1 MSDTI
6 DITCPHCLQTL
17 EADESLVG
25 ETVACPGCGQ
35 EFRVEKRICDPS
47 TPTPEDAET
56 APEPKVSIRSKT
68 KTRTASRRNAARRS
82 GPGAAGSVT
91 RKRQN
96 KKRAWI
102 VTAVLSLVLA
112 AVAISYFALSP
123 RRYKR
128 EFIVRSS
135 DRREAVVCT
144 EDQKRIAGLICA
156 AARRIGKTDTNN
168 AKYIAEKCGE
178 TSPEFLFVMEC
189 AFRRETIERLA
200 EWIGRMSSQT
210 GPGPERVEQ
219 AWQLLAKSGSANAFR
234 TLLDSAF
241 VDGADSP
248 IVKAFSNNE
257 DGIRDSLCRS
267 AKNWMD
273 TCRGSIELVF
283 EACHFCGLDTTDD
296 SSADRMANDAV
307 ASSVCAEIDEA
318 IEFSTPFFG
327 TPEHAVRILY
337 EIVEGRE
344 FDVHS
349 RIKPNGKWIVENL
362 PNSALSIP
370 GAARS
375 VRILL
380 ENACSEL
387 RKNGISNPS
396 LVRRMVADGLTGTL
410 ADRREEKEKNR
421 RQAKSKKSG
430 GTDSGDDMWDSDADG
445 MPDVWEKKF
454 GLDPFKD
461 DSALDSDS
469 DGFSN
474 FEEFRASTDPKNDQN
489 HPPRV
494 AALRV
499 RSIDA
504 EPFPFSF
511 DGVKMKGAD
520 GSYKFTVKDATG
532 RDWYVKKDQE
542 LANTGFILKEY
553 SSVAE
558 ERYTSTGI
566 RKVEVFTLVF
576 GKNGEQIVM
585 EAGNK
590 PDFCL
595 YKATFVCG
603 KDVYEVYR
611 NEKFDLDG
619 DTFKLLSVDQETR
632 TAKLESESNKNV
644 VEIPAETNRIR
655 SWNWD

>member
-35 EFRVEKRICDPS
+35 EFRIEKRICNPS
-47 TPTPEDAET
+47 TPTPEDAEN

-68 KTRTASRRNAARRS
+68 KTRTAFRRNAARRS
-82 GPGAAGSVT
+82 GSGAAGSVT

-96 KKRAWI
+96 KKRTWI
-102 VTAVLSLVLA
+102 VTAVLFLVLA

-128 EFIVRSS
+128 ELIVRSS

-156 AARRIGKTDTNN
+156 AARRIEKDTKN
-168 AKYIAEKCGE
+168 AKYITEKCGE
-178 TSPEFLFVMEC
+178 TSPAFLFVMEC

-210 GPGPERVEQ
+210 GPGPDRVEQ

-248 IVKAFSNNE
+248 VVKAFSNNE

-267 AKNWMD
+267 AKNWAD
-273 TCRGSIELVF
+273 TCGGSIELVF
-283 EACHFCGLDTTDD
+283 EACRICGLDTTGD
-296 SSADRMANDAV
+296 SSFDRMVDDAV
-307 ASSVCAEIDEA
+307 ASSVCAELNEV

-410 ADRREEKEKNR
+410 SDRREEKMESSRKAGSEKSR
-421 RQAKSKKSG
+421 ETAS
-430 GTDSGDDMWDSDADG
+430 DDDLWDSDADG
-445 MPDVWEKKF
+445 MPDDWEKKF
-454 GLDPFKD
+454 GLDPFQD
-461 DSALDSDS
+461 DSAMDSDS

-532 RDWYVKKDQE
+532 RDWYVKKNQE
-542 LANTGFILKEY
+542 LANTGFILKDY
-553 SSVAE
+553 SSVVE

-566 RKVEVFTLVF
+566 RKMEVFTLVL

-585 EAGNK
+585 KAGTK
-590 PDFCL
+590 PDFCF
-595 YKATFVCG
+595 YRVTFVCG
-603 KDVYEVYR
+603 KDVYEVYL
-611 NEKFDLDG
+611 NETFDLDG
-619 DTFKLLSVDQETR
+619 GTFKLLSVDQETR
-632 TAKLESESNKNV
+632 TAKLECESNKKL
-644 VEIPAETNRIR
+644 VEVPAETNRIR

>member
-17 EADESLVG
+17 EANESLVG

-35 EFRVEKRICDPS
+35 EFRVEKRICNPS

-56 APEPKVSIRSKT
+56 APEPKVSIRSKS
-68 KTRTASRRNAARRS
+68 KSRIASRRNAARR
-82 GPGAAGSVT
+82 PGAGTAGSAT
-91 RKRQN
+91 GNRRN
-96 KKRAWI
+96 KKLAWI
-102 VTAVLSLVLA
+102 IAAVSFAVLA
-112 AVAISYFALSP
+112 AVVIFCVGLSSRKYERGYVARGSVRRTTAI
-123 RRYKR
+123 
-128 EFIVRSS
+128 V
-135 DRREAVVCT
+135 T
-144 EDQKRIAGLICA
+144 EDQRQIAGLICA
-156 AARRIGKTDTNN
+156 AARRIEKDTKN
-168 AKYIAEKCGE
+168 AKYITAKCGE
-178 TSPEFLFVMEC
+178 TSPAFLFVMEC

-210 GPGPERVEQ
+210 GPGPDRVEQ
-219 AWQLLAKSGSANAFR
+219 AWQLLAKSGSANVFR

-248 IVKAFSNNE
+248 VVKAFSNNE
-257 DGIRDSLCRS
+257 DGVRDSLCRS
-267 AKNWMD
+267 AKNWAD
-273 TCRGSIELVF
+273 TCGGAIELVF
-283 EACHFCGLDTTDD
+283 EACRICGLDTTGD
-296 SSADRMANDAV
+296 SSFDRMVDDAV
-307 ASSVCAEIDEA
+307 ASSVCAELDEA

-410 ADRREEKEKNR
+410 AERKRARQKQQLSSSESEWIVEGVNLGEVKDAYGNRGGVVDRVRAIDEARRRKEEANRELLE
-421 RQAKSKKSG
+421 AG
-430 GTDSGDDMWDSDADG
+430 
-445 MPDVWEKKF
+445 
-454 GLDPFKD
+454 
-461 DSALDSDS
+461 
-469 DGFSN
+469 
-474 FEEFRASTDPKNDQN
+474 QN
-489 HPPRV
+489 IAQSPPSRV
-494 AALRV
+494 ASMRV
-499 RSIDA
+499 RSIA
-504 EPFPFSF
+504 VEPFPFFF

-520 GSYKFTVKDATG
+520 GSYKFTVKDAKG
-532 RDWYVKKDQE
+532 RDWYVKKNQE
-542 LANTGFILKEY
+542 LANTGFVLKDY
-553 SSVAE
+553 SSVVE

-585 EAGNK
+585 EAGTK

-603 KDVYEVYR
+603 KDVYEVYL

-632 TAKLESESNKNV
+632 TAKLECESNKKV

>member
-1 MSDTI
+1 MGGTI

-17 EADESLVG
+17 EADESLGG
-25 ETVACPGCGQ
+25 ETVACPGCGR
-35 EFRVEKRICDPS
+35 EFRVEERTCNPAPSPRKADEEPSPRRGSMPSKAKSRI
-47 TPTPEDAET
+47 
-56 APEPKVSIRSKT
+56 
-68 KTRTASRRNAARRS
+68 ASRRNAARRPDA
-82 GPGAAGSVT
+82 GTAGSAT
-91 RKRQN
+91 GNRRN
-96 KKRAWI
+96 KKLAWI
-102 VTAVLSLVLA
+102 IAAVSFAVLA
-112 AVAISYFALSP
+112 AVVIFCVGLSS
-123 RRYKR
+123 RKYKR
-128 EFIVRSS
+128 GYVARGSVRRTTAIV
-135 DRREAVVCT
+135 T
-144 EDQKRIAGLICA
+144 EDQRQIAGLICA
-156 AARRIGKTDTNN
+156 AARRIEKDTKN
-168 AKYIAEKCGE
+168 AKYITEKCGE
-178 TSPEFLFVMEC
+178 TSPAFLFVMEC

-210 GPGPERVEQ
+210 GPGPDRVEQ

-248 IVKAFSNNE
+248 VVKAFSNNE

-267 AKNWMD
+267 AKNWAD
-273 TCRGSIELVF
+273 TCGGSIELVF
-283 EACHFCGLDTTDD
+283 EACRICGLDTTGD
-296 SSADRMANDAV
+296 SSFDRMVDDAV
-307 ASSVCAEIDEA
+307 ASSICAELDEA

-421 RQAKSKKSG
+421 RQAKSEKSG

-489 HPPRV
+489 YPPRV

-542 LANTGFILKEY
+542 LANTGFVLKDY
-553 SSVAE
+553 SSVVE
-558 ERYTSTGI
+558 ERVTSTGI
-566 RKVEVFTLVF
+566 RKMEVFTLVF

-585 EAGNK
+585 EAGIK
-590 PDFCL
+590 PDFCF
-595 YKATFVCG
+595 YRVTFVCG
-603 KDVYEVYR
+603 KDVYEVYL
-611 NEKFDLDG
+611 NDKFDLDG
-619 DTFKLLSVDQETR
+619 DTFKLMSVDQETR
-632 TAKLESESNKNV
+632 TAKLECESNKKV
-644 VEIPAETNRIR
+644 VEIPVETNRIR